1 MPECDR
7 CGATHATVDRTLDDG
22 YLCPSCQKHKR
33 DQAATR
39 EMGQTGLEQY
49 RD

>member
-7 CGATHATVDRTLDDG
+7 CGATHATVERTLDDG
-22 YLCPSCQKHKR
+22 YLCPSCQEHKKA
-33 DQAATR
+33 QAASR
-39 EMGQTGLEQY
+39 ELGQAALSEY